1 MRKQVRRQVTG
12 DWRLAAAAWLASVLC
27 AAAAE
32 VSFEWDPSPDGSVI
46 GYRLY
51 WQTNAPG
58 GTWGTNWASVRSE
71 GTNCTATVSNLVPGM
86 TVRARATAFNAL
98 LESEPSGTID
108 YLLPLPPP
116 AMLRLRPKV
125 QTAAVLDGGLW
136 QDLAELP
143 PVDVPV
149 VEGQAFY
156 RVRMEVER

>member
-1 MRKQVRRQVTG
+1 MKAELRSLALWT
-12 DWRLAAAAWLASVLC
+12 AAAALAWLCSVWAR
-27 AAAAE
+27 AAD

-98 LESEPSGTID
+98 LESEPTASFD
-108 YLLPLPPP
+108 YLVPLPAP

-125 QTAAVLDGGLW
+125 QTAAVLDGGFW